1 MIYAIIPF
9 EHSEKLRSGIDKLG
23 IPVCDVEAPAD
34 YFVSY
39 DGTTRKLSEAVGY
52 GNDEDVGTGVVV
64 RISNYFGY
72 ASTELWEWLEIH
84 QNGN

>member
-1 MIYAIIPF
+1 M
-9 EHSEKLRSGIDKLG
+9 
-23 IPVCDVEAPAD
+23 
-34 YFVSY
+34 
-39 DGTTRKLSEAVGY
+39 TRML
-52 GNDEDVGTGVVV
+52 GTGVVV